1 MSVNAELNVE
11 GINGGNRT
19 SVTKSLTDLDGV
31 ENVSVDLESKKVTVR
46 YDEGKVNLVDIKQ
59 VLMGEGYSVIEI

>member
-1 MSVNAELNVE
+1 MSVNAELNVD
-11 GINGGNRT
+11 GINSSNST

-31 ENVSVDLESKKVTVR
+31 ENVSLDLNANQVTVR

-59 VLMGEGYSVIEI
+59 ILMEKGYSVIEI

>member
-1 MSVNAELNVE
+1 MSVNAELNVD
-11 GINGGNRT
+11 GINRSNSA

-31 ENVSVDLESKKVTVR
+31 ENVSLDLNANQVTVR

-59 VLMGEGYSVIEI
+59 ILMEKGYSVIEI